1 MRELELEPG
10 IKNIRIAMDRVLS
23 RVDSLSYET
32 YDSIFPLM
40 LESVKKIYIYRDE
53 LRENYN
59 LDQLLPYEKEFAEKT
74 KLIRDKVDN
83 VLGKYS
89 KEKKRIERE
98 ISNLSA
104 KKKLIN
110 YRR

>member
-1 MRELELEPG
+1 MSELELK
-10 IKNIRIAMDRVLS
+10 ISNIRIAMERILS
-23 RVDSLSYET
+23 KIDFLSYET
-32 YDSIFPLM
+32 FDAIFPQM

-53 LRENYN
+53 LQDKYD
-59 LDQLLPYEKEFAEKT
+59 LDKLFIYEKEFTEKT
-74 KLIRDKVDN
+74 KLIGEKIDN
-83 VLGKYS
+83 TIEAYS

-98 ISNLSA
+98 ISSLLA